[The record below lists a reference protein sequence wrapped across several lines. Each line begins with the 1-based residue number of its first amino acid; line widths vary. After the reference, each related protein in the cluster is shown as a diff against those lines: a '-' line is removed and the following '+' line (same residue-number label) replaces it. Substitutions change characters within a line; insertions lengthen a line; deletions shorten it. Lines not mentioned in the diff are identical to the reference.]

1 MRKPSANPARSRS
14 GQSAATAETFPD
26 QSYLAFLRPVPRP
39 FLRFTSGHFPTGTR
53 TTPHSHPCL
62 ALHGCLQ
69 GPLTLVTPEA
79 EHALDSGVFYL
90 IPPGV
95 RHHWVS
101 TGRQTAATLGLLI
114 DADQP
119 GQWPQPSGVATG
131 CRRLQQLAVGLRRF
145 SVVGDRDLQHS
156 FWLAAD
162 HLTAEQAREPLVTT
176 GVLLTL
182 LGQIIERLESAPAAR
197 PPREDIAQQIRRLL
211 LLHVHEQL
219 SIDEIARQISVSPTR
234 AKQAFRQAFG
244 CGIIAYFNQLK
255 IWQAKRL
262 LCDASLSIQQVS
274 DHLGFASP
282 AYFCRVFVQQA
293 GETPSDFRR
302 SAIDDLAAADRAPP
316 PP

>member
-1 MRKPSANPARSRS
+1 MRKPTTSTSRQRSRRS
-14 GQSAATAETFPD
+14 DATAEAFPD

-39 FLRFTSGHFPTGTR
+39 FLRFTSGHFPSGTR
-53 TTPHSHPCL
+53 TAPHSHPCL

-69 GPLTLVTPEA
+69 GPLTLVTPDA
-79 EHALDSGVFYL
+79 EHPLDSGVFYL

-119 GQWPQPSGVATG
+119 GQWPQASGVAAG
-131 CRRLQQLAVGLRRF
+131 CRKLQQLAVGLHRF
-145 SVVGDRDLQHS
+145 TVIGDRDLQHS

-162 HLTAEQAREPLVTT
+162 HLTAEQAREPIVTT

-182 LGQIIERLESAPAAR
+182 LGQIIERLESAPAVQ

-219 SIDEIARQISVSPTR
+219 SIDEIARQISISPTR

-262 LCDASLSIQQVS
+262 LCDASLTVQQVS
-274 DHLGFASP
+274 DRLGFASA
-282 AYFCRVFVQQA
+282 AYFCRVFVQQT

-302 SAIDDLAAADRAPP
+302 QSTADQPAADAT
-316 PP
+316 